1 MKRCS
6 KSLNKNQNLNE
17 LLTQTYQ
24 SVTILK
30 RQVLA
35 IMGRN
40 YNLCT
45 LLMKMQ
51 NNAAT
56 MENSMGV
63 LKELK
68 IELPYVNMFFSLN
81 NMTWRS
87 FNILTNTMTPFL

>member
-1 MKRCS
+1 
-6 KSLNKNQNLNE
+6 
-17 LLTQTYQ
+17 
-24 SVTILK
+24 
-30 RQVLA
+30 
-35 IMGRN
+35 
-40 YNLCT
+40 
-45 LLMKMQ
+45 MKMQ